1 MNVDVIQ
8 GFNYGGYLQREILPT
23 YLTNHAV
30 MAYAIKGYKG
40 NQKGVNFT
48 WFLDET
54 PLTLRTAGKFAKIN
68 VAEAPSKVPLTLSW
82 SKFVMAVSI
91 AGADIEVQGRPGSID
106 DGTLNN
112 LVADRV
118 AKVKQDAP
126 HRLAR
131 EVAQG
136 DGTPL
141 NSGQGKTLVGLSQSV
156 TTTGNSGLYAG
167 QNKAVIAGLQN
178 ESIGATS
185 GPSANFNAD
194 VFYLAFYLRLL
205 IRGKRTKGGGRYSA
219 NGIVGTPQIVAA
231 FINRGLTAGVDK
243 AYRVDGRQMVFGF
256 DVSEDNVEAD
266 LSGNHMYILSLDKF
280 KMVGTAPTWKG
291 AWMMDAR
298 QNLPNHVD
306 KKDTAIVMQSSL
318 IQLVNT
324 LPAAHG
330 IVPSAH

>member
-8 GFNYGGYLQREILPT
+8 GFNYGGYLKREILPT
-23 YLTNHAV
+23 YLTNHAA
-30 MAYAIKGYKG
+30 MAYAIKNYEQ
-40 NQKGVNFT
+40 QKGVNFT

-68 VAEAPSKVPLTLSW
+68 IAEAPAKVPLTLSW
-82 SKFVMAVSI
+82 SKFVMAVAIS
-91 AGADIEVQGRPGSID
+91 GADIEAQGRQGSIE

-112 LVADRV
+112 LLADRV

-126 HRLAR
+126 HRMGR
-131 EVAQG
+131 EVAVG
-136 DGTPL
+136 DGQVL
-141 NSGQGKTLVGLSQSV
+141 NSAQGKTLVGLSSSI

-178 ESIGATS
+178 ESAGATS

-205 IRGKRTKGGGRYSA
+205 IRGKRTKDGGRYSA
-219 NGIVGTPQIVAA
+219 NGLIGTPQIVAA

-243 AYRVDGRQMVFGF
+243 AYRVDGRANVFGF
-256 DVSEDNVEAD
+256 EVSEDNVEAD
-266 LSGNHMYILSLDKF
+266 IAGNHMYVLSLDKL
-280 KMVGTAPTWKG
+280 KMVGTASSWKE

-324 LPAAHG
+324 MPAAHG